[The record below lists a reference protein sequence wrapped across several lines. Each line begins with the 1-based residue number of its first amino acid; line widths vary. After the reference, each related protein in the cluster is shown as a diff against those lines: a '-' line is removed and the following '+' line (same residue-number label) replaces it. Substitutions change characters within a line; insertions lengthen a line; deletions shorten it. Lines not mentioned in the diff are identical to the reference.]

1 MVVIDRSQVLNSA
14 KWSNQ
19 GMNHKTVLVIHETAN
34 TSHGANAYAHH
45 RLQYNGN
52 PRQASWHWQVDDKVA
67 VQTYSEDL
75 RLWHAG
81 RVAIPFT
88 IAVEIC
94 VNSDS
99 NYNQAIKNAVELA
112 VDICTR
118 NNININ
124 DVVTHNYY
132 TGKICPYYMLNGR
145 GGWTFTK
152 FRNEVAKGL
161 SGDKPKPIK
170 QPNLNNKTIEQLA
183 KEVINGAY
191 GNGAERMKRLG
202 SKYEQVQNLVNDM
215 LLGESK
221 PSIKPE
227 SQILEQLA
235 TEVIAGVHGNGEERK
250 RKLGK
255 RYNSVQ
261 KIVNKRLGSNYEPDI
276 TELVDRTIRGEFGN
290 GDERKR
296 KLGKRYDEVQKRIN
310 QIYFNR

>member
-1 MVVIDRSQVLNSA
+1 MVKIDRTQVLNSA

-19 GMNHKTVLVIHETAN
+19 GINHKTVLVIHETAN
-34 TSHGANAYAHH
+34 TSYGADAYAHH

-88 IAVEIC
+88 IAIEIC
-94 VNSDS
+94 VNRDS
-99 NYNQAIKNAVELA
+99 NYNQAILNAIDLA

-118 NNININ
+118 NNINVN
-124 DVVTHNYY
+124 DVVTHNFY
-132 TGKICPYYMLNGR
+132 TGKICPRYMLNGR
-145 GGWTFTK
+145 DGWTFTK

-161 SGDKPKPIK
+161 SGDRPKPIK
-170 QPNLNNKTIEQLA
+170 QPNLNNKTIETLA

-202 SKYEQVQNLVNDM
+202 SKYQQVQNLVNDM
-215 LLGESK
+215 LLGK
-221 PSIKPE
+221 HIPNVKPE
-227 SQILEQLA
+227 SEILDNLA
-235 TEVIAGVHGNGEERK
+235 KEVM
-250 RKLGK
+250 LG
-255 RYNSVQ
+255 
-261 KIVNKRLGSNYEPDI
+261 LH
-276 TELVDRTIRGEFGN
+276 GN

-296 KLGKRYDEVQKRIN
+296 KLGKRYKEVQERVNRIYYN
-310 QIYFNR
+310 M